1 MLSKKHFI
9 EFADFLVE
17 EELKIIPRYN
27 EMTKK
32 LNELTNLDNF
42 WLSNN
47 YEKNREQFETLEKI
61 INTAKSEILEKMN
74 KQHRE
79 LTSEIMLILDKNSLR
94 FNKYQFKNYI
104 ISHVEKKQLNNHNNS
119 AKNNQTNE
127 REVSNDLE

>member
-27 EMTKK
+27 EMIKK
-32 LNELTNLDNF
+32 LDELTNLDNY

-47 YEKNREQFETLEKI
+47 SEKNREQFKTLEKI
-61 INTAKSEILEKMN
+61 INTAKSEILEQMN

-79 LTSEIMLILDKNSLR
+79 LMAEIMLVLDKNSLR
-94 FNKYQFKNYI
+94 FNRYQFKNYI
-104 ISHVEKKQLNNHNNS
+104 ISHVEKKELNNIENT
-119 AKNNQTNE
+119 AKTN
-127 REVSNDLE
+127 

>member
-47 YEKNREQFETLEKI
+47 YEKNREQFNTLEKI
-61 INTAKSEILEKMN
+61 INTAKSEILEKLN

-79 LTSEIMLILDKNSLR
+79 LTSEIMLILDKNSIR

-104 ISHVEKKQLNNHNNS
+104 ISHVEKKELNNINNS
-119 AKNNQTNE
+119 AKRVNA
-127 REVSNDLE
+127 

>member
-1 MLSKKHFI
+1 
-9 EFADFLVE
+9 
-17 EELKIIPRYN
+17 
-27 EMTKK
+27 MTKK

-47 YEKNREQFETLEKI
+47 YEKNREQFKTLEKI

-79 LTSEIMLILDKNSLR
+79 LTSEIMLILDKNSIR

-104 ISHVEKKQLNNHNNS
+104 ISHY
-119 AKNNQTNE
+119 
-127 REVSNDLE
+127 SNRFKFLI

>member
-27 EMTKK
+27 EMVKK
-32 LNELTNLDNF
+32 LN
-42 WLSNN
+42 
-47 YEKNREQFETLEKI
+47 I
-61 INTAKSEILEKMN
+61 TAKSEILEELN

-104 ISHVEKKQLNNHNNS
+104 ISHVEKKELDS
-119 AKNNQTNE
+119 LKNGNTRN
-127 REVSNDLE
+127 LEQRKAGL

>member
-17 EELKIIPRYN
+17 EELKIISRYN

-104 ISHVEKKQLNNHNNS
+104 ISHVEKKELNNIENS
-119 AKNNQTNE
+119 AKNN
-127 REVSNDLE
+127 